1 MANGELSHQT
11 IILIVILGAAAIAAC
26 GYGMHRAL
34 ASRQSH
40 HEFEREFN
48 ERNVE
53 QDQYMAELR
62 MAYRNGVMADAR
74 SYGPGAGARL
84 VSGPGQRSSRE
95 SSLFDKGSGL
105 DSRQEQHRY

>member
-1 MANGELSHQT
+1 MANGELSSQT
-11 IILIVILGAAAIAAC
+11 IIFIVILGAAAIVAC

-34 ASRQSH
+34 ATRQSK

-74 SYGPGAGARL
+74 SHGPGVGARL
-84 VSGPGQRSSRE
+84 VSGPGQRCSQE
-95 SSLFDKGSGL
+95 SSLFDNGSGL
-105 DSRQEQHRY
+105 DGRREQHGH